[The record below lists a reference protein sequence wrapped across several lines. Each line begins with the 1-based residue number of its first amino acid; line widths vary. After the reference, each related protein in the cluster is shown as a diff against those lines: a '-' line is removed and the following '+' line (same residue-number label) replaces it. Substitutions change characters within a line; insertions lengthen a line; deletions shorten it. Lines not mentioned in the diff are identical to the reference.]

1 MLRGSGSMLVVVVSF
16 CLFFRMA
23 TFRSYVFPICTP
35 KQKPNKKKK
44 NPSIY
49 LSIYQRKENDS
60 DLVSR
65 LVS

>member
-44 NPSIY
+44 IHPFIYPSINEKKMTVIWF
-49 LSIYQRKENDS
+49 LD
-60 DLVSR
+60 
-65 LVS
+65 